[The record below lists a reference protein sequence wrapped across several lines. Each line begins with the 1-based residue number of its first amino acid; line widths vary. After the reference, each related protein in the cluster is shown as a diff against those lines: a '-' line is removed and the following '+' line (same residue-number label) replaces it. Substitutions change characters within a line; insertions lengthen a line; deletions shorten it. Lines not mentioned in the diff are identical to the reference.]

1 MKLLN
6 IYKKNFNSKVF
17 FFILFFDDIRIIWFG
32 NGIYGLFIVVVL
44 FDIENCDI

>member
-17 FFILFFDDIRIIWFG
+17 FFILFFDDIRIMWDEIFLNLNDGWK
-32 NGIYGLFIVVVL
+32 GI
-44 FDIENCDI
+44 